1 MSSTYTKDGFCTAE
15 AVLLPALL
23 FPPVSYYAI
32 MSRASCAAI
41 DTEMRY
47 DKSFKGIHRFTI
59 ADTRGTL
66 RLTVPVA
73 HKSGQT
79 QWKEVSVSNHGRW
92 WETMPVA
99 LESAYGRTPF
109 FEFYIDRFKKLFTP
123 EPVSIT
129 DLCLQADETVR
140 QILLINTPLLNVE
153 KIEKAD
159 SYLNYDFEKASCHL
173 PRYWQVRED
182 SLGFIS
188 GLSVL
193 DLIFN
198 LGPDAVLYL
207 DRLSTSTV
215 DNC

>member
-1 MSSTYTKDGFCTAE
+1 MSSTYTKDGFCTTG

-32 MSRASCAAI
+32 ISKSESVII

-47 DKSFKGIHRFTI
+47 DKSFKGIHRFQI
-59 ADTRGTL
+59 ADTRGPL

-73 HKSGQT
+73 HKSGQNK
-79 QWKEVSVSNHGRW
+79 WKDIKVSDHGRW
-92 WETMPVA
+92 WETMPIA

-109 FEFYIDRFKKLFTP
+109 FEFYIDRFRKLFSP
-123 EPVSIT
+123 EELPIT
-129 DLCLQADETVR
+129 ELCLKADEIVR
-140 QILLINTPLLNVE
+140 QILLINTPFTTVDKVE
-153 KIEKAD
+153 SAK
-159 SYLNYDFEKASCHL
+159 SYITFDFENASRQL
-173 PRYWQVRED
+173 PQYWQVRQD

-188 GLSVL
+188 GLSIL

-198 LGPDAVLYL
+198 LGPDAVLYI
-207 DRLSTSTV
+207 DRLSTSAV